1 MRRALAA
8 ALMAVSV
15 VLGASGCLVAPLLST
30 ADPSGSIGTGE
41 QPNGQVR
48 SLGLL
53 QQALLQVPDLPAGA
67 TRARPSL
74 LPSAVKVEL
83 SSDDRACAPVVL
95 RTGPNFD
102 AKLADVTLLLSPDR
116 KGVLG
121 EWLRTAPSSD
131 SAATAV
137 AQWGAAA
144 GSACPMVR
152 VAIGG
157 LTQVDGSL
165 TPGPALP
172 ASPGARSVRL
182 SYTLEGASR
191 SQTWVAAQV
200 TDVLLVLIFDGLPD
214 ELLPDVTAKAIIR
227 ARAALAL

>member
-8 ALMAVSV
+8 ALMVVSV

-30 ADPSGSIGTGE
+30 SDPSGSIRTGE

-53 QQALLQVPDLPAGA
+53 QQALLQVADVPAGT

-74 LPSAVKVEL
+74 LPSAVKGEL

-102 AKLADVTLLLSPDR
+102 AKLADVWLLLAPDR

-121 EWLRTAPSSD
+121 EWLRTAPSTE
-131 SAATAV
+131 SAATVV

-144 GSACPMVR
+144 GSTCPTVR
-152 VAIGG
+152 LTLGG
-157 LTQVDGSL
+157 LTQVDGAL

-172 ASPGARSVRL
+172 DSPSARSVRV
-182 SYTLEGASR
+182 SYTLDGAKR
-191 SQTWVAAQV
+191 SQTIVAANV
-200 TDVLLVLIFDGLPD
+200 TDVLLVLIFDGLAD
-214 ELLPDVTAKAIIR
+214 DLVPDVTAKAIMR
-227 ARAALAL
+227 ARVALAL